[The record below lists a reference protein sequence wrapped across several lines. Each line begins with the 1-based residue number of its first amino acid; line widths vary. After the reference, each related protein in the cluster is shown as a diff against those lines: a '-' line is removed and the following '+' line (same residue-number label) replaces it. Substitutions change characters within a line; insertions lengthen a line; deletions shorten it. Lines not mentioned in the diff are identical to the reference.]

1 LGITPPSIIIIAE
14 PAERRSV
21 GCGGAALGF
30 LGLSHI
36 GKMTHPSSFS
46 VTPASIFLRSGS
58 SKRAMACDRL
68 AAGIDPA
75 YF

>member
-1 LGITPPSIIIIAE
+1 M
-14 PAERRSV
+14 AERRSI
-21 GCGGAALGF
+21 GSGGAALGF

-36 GKMTHPSSFS
+36 GKMTPSSSFS
-46 VTPASIFLRSGS
+46 VTHASIFLRNGS

-68 AAGIDPA
+68 AAGIDYA